1 MNRVSAKVRARAGL
15 YFSYFSVSFHLFDGH
30 ACSIAEAEAGE
41 GFLRG
46 LKRLV
51 GLAEG
56 KSHVV
61 ACHKKARF
69 FFQEGGTPEKENAS
83 SISSKKIQ
91 NESSIQTGSHT
102 SRTRLALAAS
112 GRLRAPLGPSGAC
125 ERH

>member
-1 MNRVSAKVRARAGL
+1 MNRVSALCATVRARAGL
-15 YFSYFSVSFHLFDGH
+15 YFSYFSVLFHLFDGH

-56 KSHVV
+56 ESHIV

-69 FFQEGGTPEKENAS
+69 FFFKGGHA
-83 SISSKKIQ
+83 SKKKMRPQ
-91 NESSIQTGSHT
+91 
-102 SRTRLALAAS
+102 
-112 GRLRAPLGPSGAC
+112 
-125 ERH
+125 

>member
-1 MNRVSAKVRARAGL
+1 MTRISALFAKVRARAGL
-15 YFSYFSVSFHLFDGH
+15 IFSYFSVLFHLFDGH

-41 GFLRG
+41 GFVRG

-69 FFQEGGTPEKENAS
+69 FFSEGGTPP
-83 SISSKKIQ
+83 KKKCGRNKLQ
-91 NESSIQTGSHT
+91 KGPECVLNTD
-102 SRTRLALAAS
+102 RLAYIANSLSARSLGA
-112 GRLRAPLGPSGAC
+112 LERA
-125 ERH
+125 

>member
-15 YFSYFSVSFHLFDGH
+15 YFSYFSVLFHLFDGH

-41 GFLRG
+41 GFLRR

-56 KSHVV
+56 ESHVV

-69 FFQEGGTPEKENAS
+69 FFQRGARQG
-83 SISSKKIQ
+83 KKMRPQ
-91 NESSIQTGSHT
+91 
-102 SRTRLALAAS
+102 
-112 GRLRAPLGPSGAC
+112 
-125 ERH
+125 

>member
-1 MNRVSAKVRARAGL
+1 MNRISALCAKVRARAGRL
-15 YFSYFSVSFHLFDGH
+15 YFSSFSVLLHLFDGH

-69 FFQEGGTPEKENAS
+69 LFQRGTRQKKNAS
-83 SISSKKIQ
+83 SISSKKFP
-91 NESSIQTGSHT
+91 NASSIQTGSHT
-102 SRTRLALAAS
+102 
-112 GRLRAPLGPSGAC
+112 
-125 ERH
+125 

>member
-1 MNRVSAKVRARAGL
+1 MRCVRARAGL
-15 YFSYFSVSFHLFDGH
+15 YFSYFSVLFHLFDGH

-56 KSHVV
+56 ESHVV

-69 FFQEGGTPEKENAS
+69 FFQRGARQEKKCVLNTLQKDPE
-83 SISSKKIQ
+83 
-91 NESSIQTGSHT
+91 
-102 SRTRLALAAS
+102 
-112 GRLRAPLGPSGAC
+112 
-125 ERH
+125 